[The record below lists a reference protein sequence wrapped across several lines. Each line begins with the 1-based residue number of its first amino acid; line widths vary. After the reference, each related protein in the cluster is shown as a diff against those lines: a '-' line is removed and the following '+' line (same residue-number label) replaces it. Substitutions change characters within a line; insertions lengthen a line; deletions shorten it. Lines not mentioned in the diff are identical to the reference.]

1 MDDWRRV
8 TGTQF
13 LQAIWTILALSV
25 GAAIQLLQPVVGGLL
40 RPDVF
45 LLVSGSW
52 IVGLI
57 LIALSDRR
65 RWNRM
70 VSESSFQPNT
80 GTTLADLESINA
92 GRSVTVRTQI
102 PNVLSQAHL
111 TIETPVEGVG
121 ASFTVRFE
129 YVGSGGTEEGIQTG
143 NDALDEAFVIRG
155 GRENVQQ
162 LLSPEIQA
170 TLMDVDTVGTFTVT
184 GSSVECELPF
194 TRLESGE
201 LECLAT
207 TTVELAQRVEDLAAA

>member
-80 GTTLADLESINA
+80 GTTLADLESIKA

-201 LECLAT
+201 LEGLAT